1 MIAPGPRPTTREVAA
16 LARVSV
22 ATVSYVLNG
31 KDGRVGEETRQR
43 VLAAA
48 EELGYVRSSSAR
60 SLRLRRTERVC
71 LVVGSIGVPAY
82 DQLARDLYTAAD
94 QAGYGVMTIVVDSP
108 ARADKAVDLLRQ
120 HVADGAVI
128 APSVPHLTDA
138 QLRALTGSRL
148 PLVVM
153 SNAVAP
159 DGFDVVRT
167 SEAGAC
173 AEALDHLVATGR
185 RRIAYLGHEFEL
197 TGRQP
202 SERRDAYLD
211 AHDRHGLP
219 RAPELTV
226 AGADDRVTAYRAVG
240 ALLTRPSPPDAIF
253 AASDRAAIS
262 AILALRDAGVAVPDE
277 VAVVGVGNLEEG
289 RITRPALTTVGPP
302 VMDFHDV
309 VRLLFDR
316 VLAEEPPP
324 FRVLTTPWSFVR
336 RGSA

>member
-1 MIAPGPRPTTREVAA
+1 MTASHRRPTTREVAA
-16 LARVSV
+16 LAGVSV

-31 KDGRVGEETRQR
+31 KDGRVGEETRRR

-48 EELGYVRSSSAR
+48 DELGYVRSSSAR

-82 DQLARDLYTAAD
+82 DQLARDLSAAAD
-94 QAGYGVMTIVVDSP
+94 EAGYGVMTIVVDSP

-120 HVADGAVI
+120 HVADGAVV
-128 APSVPHLTDA
+128 APSVPLADA

-167 SEAGAC
+167 SEAAAC
-173 AEALDHLVATGR
+173 VEAFDHLAATGR
-185 RRIAYLGHEFEL
+185 RRIAYLAHEHEL

-211 AHDRHGLP
+211 ALDRHGLG
-219 RAPELTV
+219 PELV
-226 AGADDRVTAYRAVG
+226 VPGADDRVGAYRAVE
-240 ALLTRPSPPDAIF
+240 ALLARPDRPDAIF
-253 AASDRAAIS
+253 AASDRAAIT
-262 AILALRDAGVAVPDE
+262 AILALRDAGLAVPED

-289 RITRPALTTVGPP
+289 RITRPPLTTVGPP
-302 VMDFHDV
+302 AMDFHDV
-309 VRLLFDR
+309 ARLLFDR
-316 VLAEEPPP
+316 VLADETP
-324 FRVLTTPWSFVR
+324 FDREITTSWSFIR